1 MVMPNLYGSIVSNIC
16 AGINGGVG
24 LMGGACV
31 GEDHILFG

>member
-16 AGINGGVG
+16 AGITGGVG

-31 GEDHILFG
+31 GSDHILFG